1 VKRRKFITLLAGAA
15 SAWPLATRAQQA
27 PVPIVGFL
35 SSLTESNS
43 THLVGAFLEGL
54 RKSGFVEGQ
63 NVAIEYRWAEG
74 RYDRLASLAA
84 DLVARRVTVLIST
97 GGGPTVVAAKAAT
110 TSIPVVFITGTDP
123 VRAGIVASLNR
134 PVGNLTGVYVLTG
147 GLEAKRLGL
156 LRELVPAGAT
166 IAVLMNPNNTG
177 ADSQLQEV
185 EGVGRAHGHDIRVF
199 SAANEREIDEA
210 FEAIGRLRPGA
221 VLVASDPYFSIRRE
235 QLVSLAARR
244 KVPTMYQWREFAF
257 AGGLMSYGT
266 NLADGYHQAGVY
278 TGRIL
283 KGASPADM
291 PVVQSSRFELVINLR
306 TASALGMTIPPGV
319 LAIADEVIE

>member
-1 VKRRKFITLLAGAA
+1 
-15 SAWPLATRAQQA
+15 
-27 PVPIVGFL
+27 L
-35 SSLTESNS
+35 SSLTEFNS

-54 RKSGFVEGQ
+54 RESRFVEGQ

-134 PVGNLTGVYVLTG
+134 PAGNLTGVYILTG

-166 IAVLMNPNNTG
+166 IAVMMNPNNAG

-185 EGVGRAHGHDIRVF
+185 EGVGRAHGHDVRVF
-199 SAANEREIDEA
+199 TATNEREIDEA
-210 FEAIGRLRPGA
+210 FEAIGRLQPGA
-221 VLVASDPYFSIRRE
+221 VLVASDPYFRIRRE
-235 QLVSLAARR
+235 QLVSLAARH

-278 TGRIL
+278 AGRIL